1 MSRFDIASFLSY
13 TTELHPKYLHILFG
27 QENEDKQ
34 QDDDDGDE
42 REDDSNSCYPSC
54 GSLLLCNGI
63 GVLNQKKKDL
73 NTANP

>member
-34 QDDDDGDE
+34 QDDDDADE

-54 GSLLLCNGI
+54 GSLLLCYGI
-63 GVLNQKKKDL
+63 GVLNPKEEG
-73 NTANP
+73 P